1 MSCRLES
8 KGADGIDCAGADGA
22 EASNG
27 ADGFYR
33 DDRLGI

>member
-22 EASNG
+22 
-27 ADGFYR
+27 DGFYR
-33 DDRLGI
+33 DDCTDRLGI